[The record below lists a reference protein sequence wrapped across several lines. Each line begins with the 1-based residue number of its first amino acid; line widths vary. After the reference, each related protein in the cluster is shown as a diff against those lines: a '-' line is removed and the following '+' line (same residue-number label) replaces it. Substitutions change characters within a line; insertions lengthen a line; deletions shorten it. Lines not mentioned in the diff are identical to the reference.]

1 MNQLLSLRSKFYLAM
16 SKTIVMLV
24 GQGKS
29 ASILYNGIRSDFPIH
44 SVIIEKSRGIPKLIR
59 KKIKRSGFLNV
70 FGQILFQV
78 LYLKLLRFTSRKR
91 IQEIKLEHSLS
102 DRKIDHKNL
111 IEVNSVNSDECI
123 EVLKSINPDII
134 LVCGTRI
141 ISKHVLTEIDAKFVN
156 THIGIT
162 PKYRGVHGG
171 YWAVANNDIDNLGVT
186 IHFIDEGID
195 TGDIIYQDK
204 VKISKRD
211 NFSTYVYLQY
221 AKGIKILKKAV
232 KDIIN
237 EDVNILSNSS
247 ESKLYFHPTIWSYL
261 QLRITKGIR

>member
-1 MNQLLSLRSKFYLAM
+1 MHFSNVRTFVM

-29 ASILYNGIRSDFPIH
+29 ASILFYGIKSEFPIH
-44 SVIIEKSRGIPKLIR
+44 SVIVEQSRGIPEIIQ
-59 KKIKRSGFLNV
+59 KKIKRLGFINV
-70 FGQILFQV
+70 IGQILFQLV
-78 LYLKLLRFTSRKR
+78 CVKLLRIASKNR
-91 IQEIKLEHSLS
+91 IEEIKSLHKLS
-102 DRKIDHKNL
+102 DDNIDHHTVVK
-111 IEVNSVNSDECI
+111 VDSVNSKTSLA
-123 EVLKSINPDII
+123 VLNDINPDII

-141 ISKHVLTEIDAKFVN
+141 ISKDILSQIDSKFIN

-171 YWAVANNDIDNLGVT
+171 YWAVVNNDLDNLGVT

-195 TGDIIYQDK
+195 TGDILYQDK
-204 VKISKRD
+204 VAITQRD

-221 AKGIKILKKAV
+221 AKGIKLLKMAIT
-232 KDIIN
+232 DIMNDEVEIMHN
-237 EDVNILSNSS
+237 NSD
-247 ESKLYFHPTIWSYL
+247 SKLYYHPTIWNYL